1 MGTFYRS
8 KHEFILVFKVGTA
21 AHTNSFGLGDSG
33 RYRTN
38 IWDYPGVNTFKTGRM
53 DELNMHP
60 TAKPVALVA
69 DAIRDCSK
77 RGQIVLDPFAGSGTT
92 LIAAEK
98 TGRRARLIEFD
109 PAYCDSILLRRF
121 AEVTGKEAQ
130 LAATGEGFEAV
141 TESRGTG
148 VIVS

>member
-1 MGTFYRS
+1 MKSGGGAKTRGVERALDHFWPGN
-8 KHEFILVFKVGTA
+8 IPD
-21 AHTNSFGLGDSG
+21 GLSAKE
-33 RYRTN
+33 RN
-38 IWDYPGVNTFKTGRM
+38 NTVRG
-53 DELNMHP
+53 MHP
-60 TAKPVALVA
+60 VAKPVALVA

-109 PAYCDSILLRRF
+109 PAYCDGILRRF
-121 AEVTGKEAQ
+121 AQVTGKEAR

-141 TESRGTG
+141 MESRGTS
-148 VIVS
+148 VSLSHERDEVR

>member
-1 MGTFYRS
+1 
-8 KHEFILVFKVGTA
+8 
-21 AHTNSFGLGDSG
+21 
-33 RYRTN
+33 
-38 IWDYPGVNTFKTGRM
+38 M
-53 DELNMHP
+53 DELSRHP

-109 PAYCDSILLRRF
+109 PAYCDSILRRF
-121 AEVTGKEAQ
+121 AQVTGKEAR
-130 LAATGEGFEAV
+130 LVATGEGFEAV
-141 TESRGTG
+141 TESRGTS
-148 VIVS
+148 VSLSHERDEVR